1 MFASLPD
8 AGFDRVAAFYDP
20 LSRLVYGPALLRA
33 QQHAL
38 ATGLPPGA
46 PHLLVIGGGTG
57 AVLLEILRLR
67 PQATIVYLE
76 ASPQM
81 LAKAR
86 ALLHRQHPM
95 ATLQVVFQ
103 LGTEKIL
110 TKPEVF
116 DGIITF
122 FFLDLF
128 DPQRLRQV
136 ATDLNAA
143 RRPMAPW
150 LLADFAPPQRWWQ
163 RVLLMAMYRFFRF
176 TTGISGRDMPP
187 IQAELARL
195 GLQVTN
201 QQPFF
206 KGMVQA
212 SVWVP

>member
-81 LAKAR
+81 LAKAQ
-86 ALLHRQHPM
+86 ALLHRQYPT
-95 ATLQVVFQ
+95 ATQQVVFQ
-103 LGTEKIL
+103 LGTEKVL
-110 TKPEVF
+110 TEPEVF

-136 ATDLNAA
+136 VTQLNAT

-163 RVLLMAMYRFFRF
+163 RALLMAMYHFFRF

-201 QQPFF
+201 QQSFF
-206 KGMVQA
+206 RGMVQA

>member
-20 LSRLVYGPALLRA
+20 LSRLVYGSALLRA

-67 PQATIVYLE
+67 PQATILYLE

-81 LAKAR
+81 LAKAQ
-86 ALLHRQHPM
+86 ALLHRQHPT
-95 ATLQVVFQ
+95 ATQQVVFQ
-103 LGTEKIL
+103 LGTEKVL
-110 TKPEVF
+110 TEQEVF

-136 ATDLNAA
+136 VSDLNAT

-163 RVLLMAMYRFFRF
+163 RALLLAMYIFFRF
-176 TTGISGRDMPP
+176 TTGISGHNMPP

-195 GLQVTN
+195 GLRADKQKH
-201 QQPFF
+201 FF
-206 KGMVQA
+206 KGMVVA
-212 SVWVP
+212 AVWIP